1 MRRTLKPLLY
11 VAITLIIPLLLWF
24 ACRMLGTRS
33 DGETLLKAEQAVRR
47 AAVQC
52 YALEGFYPTDL
63 SYLQEHYGVTAETQ
77 SYAVGYLYVADN
89 LMPDITILPQ
99 N

>member
-11 VAITLIIPLLLWF
+11 AVVTLLIPSLLWF
-24 ACRMLGTRS
+24 SCRMLGIRS
-33 DGETLLKAEQAVRR
+33 DDETLLKAEQAVRR

-52 YALEGFYPTDL
+52 YALEGFYPTEL

-77 SYAVGYLYVADN
+77 SYMVGYLYVADN

>member
-11 VAITLIIPLLLWF
+11 VAITLLIPLLLWVF
-24 ACRMLGTRS
+24 CRSLGARS
-33 DGETLLKAEQAVRR
+33 DGETLQKAEQAVRR

-52 YALEGFYPTDL
+52 YALEGFYPTEL
-63 SYLQEHYGVTAETQ
+63 SYLQEHYGVAAETQ
-77 SYAVGYLYVADN
+77 SYWVGYIYIADN
-89 LMPDITILPQ
+89 LMPDITILPR